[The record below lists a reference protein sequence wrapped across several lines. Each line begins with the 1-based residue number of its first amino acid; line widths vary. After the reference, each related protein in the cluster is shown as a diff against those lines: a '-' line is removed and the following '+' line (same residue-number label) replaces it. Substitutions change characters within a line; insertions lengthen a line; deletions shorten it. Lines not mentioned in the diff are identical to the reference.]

1 MGMAARR
8 GVTAEQVVEAALSLL
23 DEAGRL
29 DAVRPASVAGR
40 LGIRSQSLYA
50 HVDGVDGLRRLLALR
65 CLSDLSEVVT
75 MAAVGRS
82 GRDAVEAIVRA
93 QLDFALVHPGRSE
106 AALHPPGDD
115 PDLAV
120 AIDRAGGPLRT
131 VLASLGLDDEAR
143 VHWVRLQLALT
154 AGYSSLVRDGRL
166 TLSPEP
172 STTVDH
178 LVAAMP
184 DQLPDL
190 SSGQPPIGQEIARI

>member
-1 MGMAARR
+1 MAARR

-106 AALHPPGDD
+106 ATLHPPGDD

-178 LVAAMP
+178 LVAAML